1 MDHNLIII
9 QSVIYKNQIGI
20 ALRFGPKSGFYTLL
34 RNSLIAQ
41 WIASEGFWF
50 VIDDPENRDILRQ
63 ILLTNE
69 QTEINIRI
77 AARDYTIPQWQSP
90 IPDFGHLDVMGK
102 KCLLAIEN
110 LSNWMEH
117 RRYSHASI
125 INYTKV
131 LGVFFRFMYYQD
143 PIDYKPEDLIKFNRE
158 YLLINNRSSSYQNM
172 LVSALKLL
180 FKQSKRS
187 MTEFATLERPRREH
201 KLPNV
206 MSKSEVK
213 SILGHSKNLK
223 HRTMLQLIYAC
234 GLRRG
239 ELLNLIPSDIMSER
253 KSLFIRQAKGKKDRV
268 VPIPLVL
275 IETLRQY
282 YKVYRPIK
290 YLFEGTNPGE
300 RYSERSLQQ
309 VMQLCSHGAGINRPV
324 TLHSLRHSYAT
335 HLLESG
341 VDVRFIQELLGH
353 QSTKTTMIYT
363 HVSQRVL
370 NEIRS
375 PFEDL

>member
-1 MDHNLIII
+1 MN
-9 QSVIYKNQIGI
+9 
-20 ALRFGPKSGFYTLL
+20 
-34 RNSLIAQ
+34 
-41 WIASEGFWF
+41 
-50 VIDDPENRDILRQ
+50 
-63 ILLTNE
+63 
-69 QTEINIRI
+69 
-77 AARDYTIPQWQSP
+77 
-90 IPDFGHLDVMGK
+90 
-102 KCLLAIEN
+102 
-110 LSNWMEH
+110 
-117 RRYSHASI
+117 
-125 INYTKV
+125 
-131 LGVFFRFMYYQD
+131 YQD
-143 PIDYKPEDLIKFNRE
+143 PLEYKSEHLIKYNRE

-180 FKQSKRS
+180 FKQSNQNLAQF
-187 MTEFATLERPRREH
+187 EILERPRREH

-206 MSKSEVK
+206 MSKSEVR
-213 SILGHSKNLK
+213 SILEHSKNLK

-239 ELLNLIPSDIMSER
+239 ELLNLLPSDIMSER

-268 VPIPLVL
+268 VPIPLAL
-275 IETLRQY
+275 IENLRQY

-290 YLFEGTNPGE
+290 FLFEGTNPGE

-309 VMQLCSHGAGINRPV
+309 VMQTCCHGAGINRPV

>member
-1 MDHNLIII
+1 MLADLLII
-9 QSVIYKNQIGI
+9 QSVTHRDNPGF
-20 ALRFGPKSGFYTLL
+20 ALRFSQ
-34 RNSLIAQ
+34 NSALYDPLKEADIAL
-41 WIASEGFWF
+41 WVASETFWF
-50 VIDDPENRDILRQ
+50 IHDKPEHRATLKQLLISLPNLEIQ
-63 ILLTNE
+63 I
-69 QTEINIRI
+69 RV
-77 AARDYTIPQWQSP
+77 AARDYTLPDWQKP
-90 IPDFGHLDVMGK
+90 IPDLGHLDVMGK
-102 KCLLAIEN
+102 NCHYSIQK

-117 RRYSHASI
+117 RRYSVSSI
-125 INYTKV
+125 TNYTKV
-131 LGVFFRFMYYQD
+131 LGVFFRFMNYQD
-143 PIDYKPEDLIKFNRE
+143 SLEYKPEHLIKYNRE
-158 YLLINNRSSSYQNM
+158 YLLNNNRSSSYQNM

-180 FKQSKRS
+180 FKQSNRS
-187 MTEFATLERPRREH
+187 IDDFDTLERPRREH
-201 KLPNV
+201 KLPGV
-206 MSKSEVK
+206 MSKSEVRA
-213 SILGHSKNLK
+213 ILDHSKNLK

-239 ELLNLIPSDIMSER
+239 ELLNLVPADIMSER
-253 KSLFIRQAKGKKDRV
+253 KSLFIRQAKGKKDRI
-268 VPIPLVL
+268 VPIPYTL

-282 YKVYRPIK
+282 YKVYRPVK
-290 YLFEGTNPGE
+290 YLFEGSIPGE

-309 VMQLCSHGAGINRPV
+309 VMQACCTGAGINRPI